1 MKLLLSMSKCLKIYK
16 SLKERYQN
24 IISIDLMATNK
35 SGEKVITDEYEKI
48 LKHNDFSFYKYIY
61 IFRYDYFD
69 FHKKCHN

>member
-1 MKLLLSMSKCLKIYK
+1 M
-16 SLKERYQN
+16 KERYQN
-24 IISIDLMATNK
+24 IISINLMATNK